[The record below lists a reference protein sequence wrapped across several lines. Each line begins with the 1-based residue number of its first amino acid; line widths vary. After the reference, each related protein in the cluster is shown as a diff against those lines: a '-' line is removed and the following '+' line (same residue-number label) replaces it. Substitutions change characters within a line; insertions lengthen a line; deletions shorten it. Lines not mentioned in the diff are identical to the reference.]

1 MATKKRKPAA
11 RKPARKV
18 AARKKPA
25 AAPRAKKPSR
35 PGIIRGMHGMFYSSQ
50 AGELRAFLRDK
61 VGLPAFDVGEGWLI
75 FNPPEADLGVHPTEG
90 PEPKSGTADISFY
103 CDDIHASVRE
113 MKARG
118 VQFTMDVQD
127 HGYGLV
133 THFKV
138 PGGFDVQ
145 LYQPKYR
152 K

>member
-1 MATKKRKPAA
+1 MATKKRKAA
-11 RKPARKV
+11 RKPASR
-18 AARKKPA
+18 KPA
-25 AAPRAKKPSR
+25 SRKPAKRTATGKPSR
-35 PGIIRGMHGMFYSSQ
+35 ALVKGMHGMFYSSD
-50 AGELRAFLRDK
+50 ADALRLFLRDK
-61 VGLPAFDVGEGWLI
+61 IGLPATDVGGGWLI
-75 FNPPEADLGVHPTEG
+75 MNVPQADLGVHPCEG

-118 VQFTMDVQD
+118 VEFTMDVQD

-133 THFKV
+133 THFKA

-152 K
+152 KG